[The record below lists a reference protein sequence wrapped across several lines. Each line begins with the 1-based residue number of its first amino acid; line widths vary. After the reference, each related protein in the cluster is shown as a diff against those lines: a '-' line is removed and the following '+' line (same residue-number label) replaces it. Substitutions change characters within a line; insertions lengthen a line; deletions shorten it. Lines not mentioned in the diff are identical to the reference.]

1 MGGIMKDKSKDMIDY
16 VIELQSLAQAG
27 LYYGH
32 DEFDKE
38 RYQRIREISA
48 NMLSLYCDMPIE
60 TVIDVFCQ
68 DIGYQTPKLDTRAAI
83 FNDKGEILLV
93 QEKDGLWSLPGGW
106 VDVNTSIKENIEK
119 EVREEAGLN
128 VEATKIIA
136 IMDRDKHN
144 LPRYIYKVIK
154 VFLLCEIKG
163 GHFKKNIETIASEY
177 FSLEHLP
184 PLSTAK
190 NNQQQIQ
197 LCFQAYHQKHWQ
209 TYFD

>member
-1 MGGIMKDKSKDMIDY
+1 MKNKNSGMVDY
-16 VIELQSLAQAG
+16 IIELQSLAQAG

-48 NMLSLYCDMPIE
+48 QMLSLCSEMPVE
-60 TVIDVFCQ
+60 TVIDVFCHE
-68 DIGYQTPKLDTRAAI
+68 IGYQTPKLDTRAAI
-83 FNDKGEILLV
+83 FNEKGEILLV

-119 EVREEAGLN
+119 EVKEEAGLD
-128 VEATKIIA
+128 VVATKIIA
-136 IMDRDKHN
+136 VMDRDKHN

-154 VFLLCEIKG
+154 VFMLCEVKSG
-163 GHFKKNIETIASEY
+163 KFKKNLETIASEY
-177 FSLEHLP
+177 FSLGDLP

-190 NNQQQIQ
+190 NNHQQIQ
-197 LCFQAYHQKHWQ
+197 LCFQAYHQKQWQ